1 MPITLLHITVAMI
14 HLIFTMDHPPPPP
27 PHNSAGQRQAGGKS
41 QAYPT
46 VNVQLQ
52 ASPEER
58 VEVHTLPLD
67 MLIQAT
73 DDQLPWKRLCSL
85 KSGYP
90 KYSTP
95 TRHKLYML
103 A

>member
-1 MPITLLHITVAMI
+1 MI
-14 HLIFTMDHPPPPP
+14 HLILTMAQSL
-27 PHNSAGQRQAGGKS
+27 HNSAGQRQVGGKS

-52 ASPEER
+52 ASPGEL

-67 MLIQAT
+67 RPIQAT
-73 DDQLPWKRLCSL
+73 DDQLPWKRLCPL

-95 TRHKLYML
+95 TTYKLYIL

>member
-1 MPITLLHITVAMI
+1 MI
-14 HLIFTMDHPPPPP
+14 HLIFTMDHPLK
-27 PHNSAGQRQAGGKS
+27 SQAYFYNGSPTGKS

-46 VNVQLQ
+46 VNVRLQ

>member
-14 HLIFTMDHPPPPP
+14 HLIFTMDHPPT
-27 PHNSAGQRQAGGKS
+27 HNSAGQRQAGGKS

-46 VNVQLQ
+46 VNVRLQ
-52 ASPEER
+52 ASPEEL